1 MVTNLDGKRVPYVG
15 YKDTKVDKELR
26 SMYDSLTRGE
36 QRRLK
41 KESKKLDSTKYEYLE
56 EILIDYNNAFT
67 FATEVQYDLDF
78 DIDLND
84 LINILLFFGIGV
96 QRRRPDEISLISGES
111 AESLKN
117 DQDRLAKDYEDKIL
131 DIYDIVMRTL
141 EKTKNQNNK
150 VMSL

>member
-1 MVTNLDGKRVPYVG
+1 MVTNLDGERVPYVG

-84 LINILLFFGIGV
+84 LINILLFFGIAV